1 VEGRDDNV
9 HRFLWVAARI
19 LRADGQLERADSIL
33 AQAYRAFQKDFAA
46 IPEAESRQA
55 FADIRHNRQIAA
67 AYEHGKWP

>member
-1 VEGRDDNV
+1 
-9 HRFLWVAARI
+9 
-19 LRADGQLERADSIL
+19 L